1 MSIKAEKQSI
11 NDIFDKFWF
20 EIPSYQRHYV
30 WKSDNINDLL
40 EDLWFAF
47 ENKREDDYFLG
58 SLVLQQTEQKSY
70 EEYVVLDGQQRLT
83 SLLILMAILR
93 DMLEENLRSYI
104 QLKDAFRERVYQE
117 ENKGKGI
124 PERKRI
130 IYKIRGNVATFV
142 DDFII
147 KEQGT
152 IQTADIKNH
161 IKDENVSISHM
172 ANAILTIQQFFSGD
186 VKKSM
191 LYDFGVYVGLRPV
204 FVCVSSDDKTDAFRL
219 FTILNNRGIPLA
231 NADILKAIN
240 IAEVNQEEEH
250 DYAEIWEE
258 IENNHGEDF
267 DRFLSIIRT
276 MFVKEKARE
285 NLVDEF
291 EKNIYQGLL
300 KKGKDTIDYIKKVN
314 EHYQKLINLSDK
326 NLSNYYKNLI
336 TIMNT
341 AIPSK
346 DWVAP
351 LLAFYSKFG
360 DVDLLK
366 FLKKLEFKFS
376 SDWILGYTPT
386 KRIENMNA
394 ILKEIEKSKS
404 ADDVLSSP
412 TLCDVKVDDLRDTL
426 NREVYGKSFAKY
438 ILLKYEYLSL
448 TDTAS
453 ISDYKS
459 VSIEHVLPQNPKKDS
474 KWLSDFDKDE
484 KENWTHKLA
493 NLLLISGRK
502 NPSLSNYDF
511 QDKKSR
517 YLTGKI
523 DIFKSSNIF
532 ATHDKWD
539 IETLEKRQEQM
550 LDELAK

>member
-1 MSIKAEKQSI
+1 
-11 NDIFDKFWF
+11 
-20 EIPSYQRHYV
+20 
-30 WKSDNINDLL
+30 
-40 EDLWFAF
+40 
-47 ENKREDDYFLG
+47 
-58 SLVLQQTEQKSY
+58 
-70 EEYVVLDGQQRLT
+70 
-83 SLLILMAILR
+83 
-93 DMLEENLRSYI
+93 
-104 QLKDAFRERVYQE
+104 
-117 ENKGKGI
+117 
-124 PERKRI
+124 
-130 IYKIRGNVATFV
+130 
-142 DDFII
+142 
-147 KEQGT
+147 
-152 IQTADIKNH
+152 
-161 IKDENVSISHM
+161 M
-172 ANAILTIQQFFSGD
+172 ANAILTIQEFFSD
-186 VKKSM
+186 VVKKSM
-191 LYDFGVYVGLRPV
+191 LYDFGVYVGLCPV
-204 FVCVSSDDKTDAFRL
+204 FICVSSDDKTDAFRL

-240 IAEVNQEEEH
+240 IAEVGKTE
-250 DYAEIWEE
+250 DDSYAKVWERVE
-258 IENNHGEDF
+258 SDHGEDF

-276 MFVKEKARE
+276 MFVQEKARK

-291 EKNIYQGLL
+291 EENIYQKSLL
-300 KKGKDTIDYIKKVN
+300 KKGKDTIDYIEKVN
-314 EHYQKLINLSDK
+314 ENYQKLINLSDK
-326 NLSNYYKNLI
+326 NLSNDYTNLI

-376 SDWILGYTPT
+376 SDWVLGYTPT

-394 ILKEIEKSKS
+394 ILKEIKKSKS
-404 ADDVLSSP
+404 ASDVLSSQP
-412 TLCDVKVDDLRDTL
+412 LCDVKVNDLRDTL
-426 NREVYGKSFAKY
+426 NCEVYGKSFAKY
-438 ILLKYEYLSL
+438 ILLKYEYLLL
-448 TDTAS
+448 TDTAR
-453 ISDYKS
+453 ISNYKS

-474 KWLSDFDKDE
+474 KWLSDFDKDA

-511 QDKKSR
+511 QEKKSR

-539 IETLEKRQEQM
+539 IETLEKRQKQM